1 MAHEPLH
8 VALDAELPEEIAVGR
23 GTALFV
29 CGWCVHPSAA
39 VTDLWFVLG
48 DEPPQPVTAFG
59 MPRLDPFRALH
70 PSLDPYATDGLTED
84 PDSAADPGL
93 LGYRSGFWGMVR
105 ISGPRPDGE
114 LQLGLRARLD
124 NGGEVTTRLATLNL
138 CALPSRPPAPAAGAA
153 EVVVAMAT
161 YDPPEDLLR
170 RQLDSIR
177 AQTHTGWHCVIS
189 DDCSSP
195 AGQAALERAVGG
207 DPRFT
212 VSRSPRRLGFYRNFE
227 RALTL
232 VPAGAAFVA
241 LSDQDDSWHPDKLAT
256 LVAEIGPAQLIYS
269 DARVVSRDG
278 EEISP
283 TWWST
288 RRNNHT
294 DVLSQLVANSV
305 TGAASLLRGELLD
318 DALPFPPG
326 QFHHY
331 HDHWLGLLA
340 LCLGEV
346 GYVDRPLFDYVQH
359 AQASLGHEASNRM
372 PSFAERLRSGRSAS
386 DRVRLWRLHYFAD
399 ASRLNQLI
407 AVLELRLGDRVR
419 RPARRALRRFAAAE
433 TSLPALTGLAARG
446 ARELTRDTPETLG
459 AEWMLAYAF
468 AWRRLLSWTTRDRPQ
483 RRLRLDALP
492 PTTLRQAA
500 HQGGLP
506 ERVREVADKIAPL
519 RWEVVGDG
527 PERIN
532 LLIPTIDLRHFFAGY
547 IGKLNLAARLA
558 DAGATVRIVTVDPVG
573 PQAPDWR
580 ARIEAYAGLGG
591 VFDRLEVVFGRE
603 AGAIAIGPGDRF
615 VATTWWTAHI
625 ARDAVSRAGGEAAGR
640 FLYLIQEYEPFTFP
654 MGTWA
659 ALAAESYTF
668 PHVALFSSQ
677 LLRGYFRAHRLGVYA
692 GDDAAGDDASRS
704 FENAI
709 TDVPAP
715 AAEQLR
721 RDGAPRLLVY
731 ARPEDHAARNMFD
744 LALLALSRALAR
756 GAFSGWELHGIGTV
770 EGARQLELGGGAV
783 LSLLP
788 RTEQARY
795 AELLRAHDVG
805 LALMYTPHPS
815 LVPIEMAAAGML
827 AVTNSFEN
835 KDAAAL
841 AAISP
846 NLVCAAPNVES
857 VADAL
862 LAASEA
868 VGDVERRAE
877 GAAATRWS
885 RDWNEAFDDELLAW
899 VRERLSA
906 G

>member
-29 CGWCVHPSAA
+29 CGWCVHPSAR

-70 PSLDPYATDGLTED
+70 PDLDPYATAGLDED
-84 PDSAADPGL
+84 PCSTADPRL

-105 ISGPRPDGE
+105 IAGPRADGP
-114 LQLGLRARLD
+114 LSLGLRASLED
-124 NGGEVTTRLATLNL
+124 GSTAEAHLATLTL
-138 CALPSRPPAPAAGAA
+138 HALVSRPPVPADGAA

-161 YDPPEDLLR
+161 YEPPEDLLR
-170 RQLDSIR
+170 RELDSIR
-177 AQTHTGWHCVIS
+177 AQTHSDWHCVIS
-189 DDCSSP
+189 DDRSGP
-195 AGQAALERAVGG
+195 EGRAALQRAVGG

-227 RALTL
+227 RALSL
-232 VPAGAAFVA
+232 VPTGTRFVA
-241 LSDQDDSWHPDKLAT
+241 LADQDDAWHPDKLAT

-283 TWWST
+283 TWWSR

-305 TGAASLLRGELLD
+305 TGAASLLRAELLD

-359 AQASLGHEASNRM
+359 AQASLGHEAANRM
-372 PSFAERLRSGRSAS
+372 PTLAERLRSGRSVA
-386 DRVRLWRLHYFAD
+386 DRVRMWRLHYFAD
-399 ASRLNQLI
+399 VSRLNQLA
-407 AVLELRLGDRVR
+407 AVLELRLGGRTR

-433 TSLPALTGLAARG
+433 TSLPALAGLAARG
-446 ARELTRDTPETLG
+446 ARELTRDTPVTLG

-468 AWRRLLSWTTRDRPQ
+468 AWRRLLSWTARDRPQ

-492 PTTLRQAA
+492 PTTLRQAPD
-500 HQGGLP
+500 QGGLP
-506 ERVREVADKIAPL
+506 ERVRDVADKIAPL
-519 RWEVVGDG
+519 RWEATGFDG

-558 DAGATVRIVTVDPVG
+558 QAGATVRIVTVDPVG

-591 VFDRLEVVFGRE
+591 VFDRVEVVFGRE
-603 AGAIAIGPGDRF
+603 AGAVPVGPGDRF

-625 ARDAVSRAGGEAAGR
+625 ARDAARRAGGDPAGR

-668 PHVALFSSQ
+668 AHVALFSSE
-677 LLRGYFRAHRLGVYA
+677 LLRGYFRVHRLGVYSGGQA
-692 GDDAAGDDASRS
+692 SGDATSRS
-704 FENAI
+704 FQNAI

-715 AAEQLR
+715 SASDLR
-721 RDGAPRLLVY
+721 RDGPRRLLVY

-756 GAFSGWELHGIGTV
+756 GAFAGWELHGIGTV
-770 EGARQLELGGGAV
+770 EGGRRLELGGGAV

-835 KDAAAL
+835 KDADAL

-846 NLVCAAPNVES
+846 NLVCAAPTVES

-862 LAASEA
+862 VAASEA
-868 VGDVERRAE
+868 VGDVERRAD

-885 RDWNEAFDDELLAW
+885 RDWRDSFDDELLRW
-899 VRERLSA
+899 VSEALGS
-906 G
+906 

>member
-8 VALDAELPEEIAVGR
+8 VALDVELPEEVAVGG

-29 CGWCVHPSAA
+29 CGWCVHPRSRVA
-39 VTDLWFVLG
+39 TLEFVLG

-70 PSLDPYATDGLTED
+70 PDLDPYATEGLTED
-84 PDSAADPGL
+84 PASAADPRL

-105 ISGPRPDGE
+105 IAGPRAEGN
-114 LQLGLRARLD
+114 LRLGLRARLQD
-124 NGGEVTTRLATLNL
+124 GAEVAAKLATLDVREL
-138 CALPSRPPAPAAGAA
+138 AARPAPPEAAPG
-153 EVVVAMAT
+153 VVVAMAT
-161 YDPPEDLLR
+161 YNPPEDLLR

-177 AQTHTGWHCVIS
+177 AQSHTGWRCVIS
-189 DDCSSP
+189 DDCSDA
-195 AGQAALERAVGG
+195 AGSAALARAVGG

-227 RALTL
+227 RALSL
-232 VPAGAAFVA
+232 VPTGTRFVA
-241 LSDQDDSWHPDKLAT
+241 LADQDDVWHPDKLAT

-283 TWWST
+283 TWWGR

-305 TGAASLLRGELLD
+305 TGAALLLRGELLD

-346 GYVDRPLFDYVQH
+346 AYVDRPLFDYVQH
-359 AQASLGHEASNRM
+359 AQASLGHEAANRM
-372 PSFAERLRSGRSAS
+372 PSFAERLHSGRSAA

-399 ASRLNQLI
+399 ASRLKQLT
-407 AVLELRLGDRVR
+407 AVLELRLGGRVR

-433 TSLPALTGLAARG
+433 TSLAALTGLALRG

-459 AEWMLAYAF
+459 AEWVLAYAF

-492 PTTLRQAA
+492 PTTLRQAPG
-500 HQGGLP
+500 QGGLP

-519 RWEVVGDG
+519 RWDVSADG
-527 PERIN
+527 PQRIN

-547 IGKLNLAARLA
+547 IGKLNLAARLTQ
-558 DAGATVRIVTVDPVG
+558 AGATVRIVTVDPVG
-573 PQAPDWR
+573 PQARDWR

-591 VFDRLEVVFGRE
+591 VFDRVEVVFGRE
-603 AGAIAIGPGDRF
+603 AGTVPVGPGDRF

-625 ARDAVSRAGGEAAGR
+625 ARDAVRRAGGDPAGR

-659 ALAAESYTF
+659 AIAAESYTF
-668 PHVALFSSQ
+668 PHVALFSSE
-677 LLRGYFRAHRLGVYA
+677 LLRGYFRVHRLGVYSGGEVS
-692 GDDAAGDDASRS
+692 GDATSRS
-704 FENAI
+704 FQNAI

-715 AAEQLR
+715 SAADLR
-721 RDGAPRLLVY
+721 RVGPRRLLVY

-756 GAFSGWELHGIGTV
+756 GAFAGWELHGIGTV
-770 EGARQLELGGGAV
+770 EGARRLELGGGAA

-815 LVPIEMAAAGML
+815 LVPIEMASAGML

-841 AAISP
+841 AAISS
-846 NLVCAAPNVES
+846 NLVCAQPTVES

-862 LAASEA
+862 LEAAEA
-868 VGDVERRAE
+868 VDDVERRAA
-877 GAAATRWS
+877 GAAVNWS
-885 RDWNEAFDDELLAW
+885 RDWRQSFGDELLGW
-899 VRERLSA
+899 VRERLC
-906 G
+906 